1 MDSKDIIIIILSVL
15 LVFNGLWILYSKYN
29 TLIKENQRTY
39 EISKIVRKLRS
50 LRLNLQAH
58 PENEPNSEFED
69 RIDDLTEIIETLE
82 K

>member
-15 LVFNGLWILYSKYN
+15 LVFNGLWQLYSKYN
-29 TLIKENQRTY
+29 TWIKENQRTY

>member
-15 LVFNGLWILYSKYN
+15 LVFNGLWRLYSKYN
-29 TLIKENQRTY
+29 TLIKEDQRTY